1 MKKGERERE
10 RERERRRHKAK
21 WRRIRYL
28 DVVVDMALSTKC
40 SG

>member
-1 MKKGERERE
+1 MKEKGGG

-21 WRRIRYL
+21 WRPIRYL
-28 DVVVDMALSTKC
+28 DAVVDMALSTKC